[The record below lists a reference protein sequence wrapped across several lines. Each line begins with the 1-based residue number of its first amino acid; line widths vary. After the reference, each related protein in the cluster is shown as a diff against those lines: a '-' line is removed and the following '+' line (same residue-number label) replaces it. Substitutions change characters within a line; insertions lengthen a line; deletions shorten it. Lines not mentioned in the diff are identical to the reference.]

1 MRDIFLKKSIPEI
14 LNLIKKKRLIWI
26 IFLTKQKKNIK
37 LIKKKFA
44 HGNLLIIK
52 Y

>member
-26 IFLTKQKKNIK
+26 IFLTKQKNIK